1 MATTFYSLL
10 TLWTVYVFACCFS
23 SYGFHSC
30 PLSHFLYYQKSLLQF
45 FSVANLHITRMLI
58 NLDSEKLCIFTPLTN
73 KFLRLRNVIHPSLTY
88 MLLLSY
94 ILIPFLKAHETWLL
108 FHKIVICLD
117 LLTTSYF
124 MCFSCLLT
132 FQDFHLRITFPLP
145 RVHASQFPLVKN
157 SHLLEV
163 SELPLFP
170 WCRVLDFFS
179 LLMSRWLLSV
189 TPLKGS
195 LSSLSRQS

>member
-1 MATTFYSLL
+1 M
-10 TLWTVYVFACCFS
+10 
-23 SYGFHSC
+23 
-30 PLSHFLYYQKSLLQF
+30 
-45 FSVANLHITRMLI
+45 
-58 NLDSEKLCIFTPLTN
+58 CIFTPLTN
-73 KFLRLRNVIHPSLTY
+73 KFLRIRNVIHPSLTY
-88 MLLLSY
+88 ILLAY

-108 FHKIVICLD
+108 FYKIIICLD
-117 LLTTSYF
+117 LLTTSYL

-170 WCRVLDFFS
+170 WCRTLDFF
-179 LLMSRWLLSV
+179 LFVYVLMTSECDAFEGKPLLSLQAILRPFLCPWSSAV
-189 TPLKGS
+189 SLK
-195 LSSLSRQS
+195 QSWELPFIYPVWVPVVLECTD